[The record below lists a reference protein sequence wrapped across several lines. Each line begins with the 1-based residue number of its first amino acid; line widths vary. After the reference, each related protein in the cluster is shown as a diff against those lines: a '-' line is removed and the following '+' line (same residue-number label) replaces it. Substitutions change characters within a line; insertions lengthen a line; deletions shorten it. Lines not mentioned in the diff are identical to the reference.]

1 MKIKTEFN
9 LTITDIT
16 DTSKPKKIY
25 EKWQINNYPKTKIAC
40 LKSIKKDIRNM
51 QRYSRLRKSKR
62 QNRNKRISPPA

>member
-40 LKSIKKDIRNM
+40 LKSIKKDINS
-51 QRYSRLRKSKR
+51 YLNEHIKELEK
-62 QNRNKRISPPA
+62 KESPPA